1 MRLIRS
7 DSRETL
13 GRLYL
18 HRQTHR
24 KEQAR
29 GTGSPF
35 FVDVFSFPLHH
46 SVEFAGNIMVTTP
59 IALRKR
65 SITFD
70 LGPV

>member
-13 GRLYL
+13 GRLIFDVR
-18 HRQTHR
+18 HIE
-24 KEQAR
+24 EQAR
-29 GTGSPF
+29 DTDSPPLVVPF
-35 FVDVFSFPLHH
+35 PFPLYY
-46 SVEFAGNIMVTTP
+46 SVECAGNIMVAAP
-59 IALRKR
+59 ITLRNC

>member
-13 GRLYL
+13 GRLSNVR
-18 HRQTHR
+18 HT

-29 GTGSPF
+29 GTGSPLI
-35 FVDVFSFPLHH
+35 VNVFSFPLHH
-46 SVEFAGNIMVTTP
+46 SVECAGNIMVTAP
-59 IALRKR
+59 ITLRKR